1 MGSNEDLPDEKMTG
15 YLHNSFK
22 NPGDERAPTGGL
34 SDA

>member
-22 NPGDERAPTGGL
+22 NPGDERP
-34 SDA
+34 DRRIE